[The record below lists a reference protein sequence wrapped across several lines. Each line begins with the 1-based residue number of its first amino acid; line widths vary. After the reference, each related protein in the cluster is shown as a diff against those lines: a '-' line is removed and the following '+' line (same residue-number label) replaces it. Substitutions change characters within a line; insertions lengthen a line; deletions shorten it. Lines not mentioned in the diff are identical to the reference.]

1 MPKKSKDLHLETMRR
16 NKFAFMIEITMLP
29 GRRCKQRYS
38 FLVLALALVISE
50 ASMAAQQSPMAPAGQ
65 RGVKI
70 ANEPLSAHVGRR
82 IVVAIGIDRYEN
94 WPRLKTAVSDAQGL
108 QRLLIDK
115 FAFQQIEPPLI
126 DGAAT
131 RPAILSLVED
141 RLRTE
146 LKPDDDLIFF
156 FAGHGTTRTDDVG
169 GEQVDTGYLVPVQA
183 AIPGTEEHWSDY
195 IQTDELLEAIGK
207 LPPKHILVILD
218 SCESGF
224 ALGKAVQLTRGS
236 PRFEADL
243 ASHRSRRV
251 ITSAGK
257 KQPASDG
264 GPVPNHSLFTGLLIQ
279 GLEWGKADIYGDGIV
294 TSSQLGLYI
303 QRAVG
308 AASDSK
314 QTPDFGSFYLD
325 DRGEL
330 VLPLSDQTFTGI
342 KSRAFGALRW
352 AEYTTFRSLVAKVAD
367 LRPDAPETLYL
378 QYRLA
383 MLDRHIDDAS
393 QIIMKLI
400 DMNVPEGQIP
410 LSRDDLWNLKERL
423 PYWKPVLLLPEKDF
437 PATLQLEAGQDRKHM
452 TQLTKISLGDTSAY
466 FVAPGTPFRW
476 QVTNNS
482 THQLFLYALAIDQDG
497 RLFPFSPWEPGPI
510 LTTGLDPAAS
520 YATALFRQDGELE
533 MQEFHFIAAPNQ
545 IYGLL
550 SPVSSAT
557 RGLSS
562 LDTKDLLSATQKIEH
577 YSTMD
582 ISTHQEA
589 VTK

>member
-1 MPKKSKDLHLETMRR
+1 MRSARQCGRRFPSLCLTFVLHLS
-16 NKFAFMIEITMLP
+16 AA
-29 GRRCKQRYS
+29 CA
-38 FLVLALALVISE
+38 V
-50 ASMAAQQSPMAPAGQ
+50 AQQPSPAGQ
-65 RGVKI
+65 RGIEAVG
-70 ANEPLSAHVGRR
+70 APPAAHVGRR
-82 IVVAIGIDRYEN
+82 IVVSIGIDQYEN

-108 QRLLIDK
+108 SHLLIVK
-115 FAFQQIEPPLI
+115 FAFQQLEPPLT
-126 DGAAT
+126 DGAAS

-141 RLRTE
+141 RLRVE
-146 LKPDDDLIFF
+146 LKADDDLIFF

-169 GEQVDTGYLVPVQA
+169 GEQIDTGYLVPVQA
-183 AIPGTEEHWSDY
+183 AVPGAQERWSDY

-218 SCESGF
+218 ACDSGF
-224 ALGKAVQLTRGS
+224 ALGKAVQLTRDS

-243 ASHRSRRV
+243 ASRRSRRV

-257 KQPASDG
+257 KQPARDG

-294 TSSQLGLYI
+294 TSSELGLYI

-308 AASDSK
+308 AASDSA
-314 QTPDFGSFYLD
+314 QTPDFGSFFLD

-352 AEYTTFRSLVAKVAD
+352 AEYATFRSLVAKAVD

-383 MLDRHIDDAS
+383 MLDQRLDEAS
-393 QIIMKLI
+393 QIVTKLI

-410 LSRDDLWNLKERL
+410 LSHDDLWNLKERL

-437 PATLQLEAGQDRKHM
+437 PATLNLEAGQDREHM
-452 TQLTKISLGDTSAY
+452 TRLTKVALGDMSAY
-466 FVAPGTPFRW
+466 SVAPRVPFRW
-476 QVTNNS
+476 QVTNHS

-497 RLFPFSPWEPGPI
+497 RLFPFSPWDPGPI
-510 LTTGLDPAAS
+510 LTTGLDPGAS
-520 YATALFRQDGELE
+520 HATVLFRQDGELE
-533 MQEFHFIAAPNQ
+533 MQEFHFIAAPIQ

-550 SPVSSAT
+550 SPISSAS
-557 RGLSS
+557 RGMST
-562 LDTKDLLSATQKIEH
+562 LDSNDLVSATQMVER

-582 ISTHQEA
+582 ISAHVEA
-589 VTK
+589 AAQ